1 MARGTNTF
9 SLGAGFNITGQE
21 PIDSRLVVGTLSDL
35 TTQETWNGVGLYN
48 GLVVAVTESSTLYV
62 LKNRDDVTNPES
74 WVAVDRDVSADLA
87 ELTADIE
94 GLKTSKQDKI
104 IAGNGIDLNADGKTV
119 SIKIDPSGSSLE
131 VSKNGLK
138 AVIPEAAEYTI
149 AAKSPAEG
157 YSKSYELRKNGAKVG
172 VSIDIPIP
180 KDLVVKKGEVKEV
193 ETPDD
198 PYLGA
203 QVGDLYIELTI
214 ANQETPVYIPVKSL
228 TDVYTGSTYIS
239 VDAGVISI
247 KYNDL
252 KRQINTDLVTPI
264 SGRVTTVEGKV
275 TALETTVGSVSSGLV
290 KDVNDLKTNIDQKVD
305 KVNGSSLITSEK
317 LALIDTNA
325 SKIETLETTVSTK
338 LDNTATVNGQS
349 FVRESC
355 TINATHI
362 NIKDKIGD
370 NVAGTSIE
378 EVLSNFND
386 KITDAANAG
395 VQSFGGKTGA
405 ITVKGG
411 NNGSTPAVNLTMSG
425 NELQAMPIGVASS
438 AQGAKADTAL
448 QNITASSSSD
458 YLTLSTS
465 SKKGDSQGITG
476 NLNIQS
482 IKSASTES
490 KGLAES
496 YDVKQ
501 YVDNMLVWKELG

>member
-1 MARGTNTF
+1 MARGKNTF

-35 TTQETWNGVGLYN
+35 TTQETWKDVGLYN
-48 GLVVAVTESSTLYV
+48 GLVVAVTESSILYV

-74 WVAVDRDVSADLA
+74 WVAVGGDISADLA
-87 ELTADIE
+87 ELTTDVE
-94 GLKTSKQDKI
+94 ELKTSKQDKI
-104 IAGNGIDLNADGKTV
+104 ISGNGIDLNADGKTV
-119 SIKIDPSGSSLE
+119 SIKIDPSGSGLE
-131 VSKNGLK
+131 VSESGLK

-149 AAKSPAEG
+149 AAKSPEEG
-157 YSKSYELRKNGAKVG
+157 YLSSYELRKNGVKVG
-172 VSIDIPIP
+172 DSINIP
-180 KDLVVKKGEVKEV
+180 KDLVVTNGQVKEV

-198 PYLGA
+198 PYSGA
-203 QVGDLYIELTI
+203 QVGDLYLELTI
-214 ANQETPVYIPVKSL
+214 ANQATPVYIPVKSL

-247 KYNDL
+247 KYDDL
-252 KRQINTDLVTPI
+252 KGQINTDLVTPI

-305 KVNGSSLITSEK
+305 KVEGSSLITSEK

-325 SKIETLETTVSTK
+325 SKIETLETTVSAK

-349 FVRESC
+349 FVGESC

-362 NIKDKIGD
+362 NIEDKIGD

-386 KITDAANAG
+386 KITDAADAG

-411 NNGSTPAVNLTMSG
+411 NDGSTPAVNLTMSD
-425 NELQAMPIGVASS
+425 NELQAIPIGVASS

-482 IKSASTES
+482 IESAATES

>member
-74 WVAVDRDVSADLA
+74 WVAVVGDVSADLA
-87 ELTADIE
+87 ELTADVE

-119 SIKIDPSGSSLE
+119 SIKIDSTGQGLE
-131 VSKNGLK
+131 LGPNGLK

-149 AAKSPAEG
+149 AAADSPTEG
-157 YSKSYELRKNGAKVG
+157 YLKSYELRKNGDKVG
-172 VSIDIPIP
+172 VSIDIP
-180 KDLVVKKGEVKEV
+180 KDLVVTKEV
-193 ETPDD
+193 EEENTP
-198 PYLGA
+198 YEGA
-203 QVGDLYIELTI
+203 SVGDLYLELSI
-214 ANQETPVYIPVKSL
+214 ANQGTPVYIPVKSL
-228 TDVYTGSTYIS
+228 TDVYIGSTYIS

-247 KYNDL
+247 KYDDL
-252 KRQINTDLVTPI
+252 KGQINTDLVTPI

-305 KVNGSSLITSEK
+305 KVEGSSLITSEK

-325 SKIETLETTVSTK
+325 SKIGTLETTVSAK

-349 FVRESC
+349 FVGGSC

-362 NIKDKIGD
+362 NIEDKIGD

-386 KITDAANAG
+386 KITDAADAG

-411 NNGSTPAVNLTMSG
+411 NNGSTPAVNLTMSD
-425 NELQAMPIGVASS
+425 NELQAIPIGVASS
-438 AQGAKADTAL
+438 AQGTKADTAL

-465 SKKGDSQGITG
+465 SKEGGSQGITG
-476 NLNIQS
+476 NLSIQS
-482 IKSASTES
+482 IESASTES

-501 YVDNMLVWKELG
+501 YVDNMLGWEELG

>member
-35 TTQETWNGVGLYN
+35 TTQETWNGIGLYN

-74 WVAVDRDVSADLA
+74 WVAVGGDVSDDLA
-87 ELTADIE
+87 ELTADVE

-119 SIKIDPSGSSLE
+119 SIKIDSTGQGLE
-131 VSKNGLK
+131 LGPNGLK

-149 AAKSPAEG
+149 AAADSPTKG
-157 YSKSYELRKNGAKVG
+157 YLKSYELRKNGDKVG
-172 VSIDIPIP
+172 VSIDIP
-180 KDLVVKKGEVKEV
+180 KDLVVTKGEVKEV
-193 ETPDD
+193 EKENTP
-198 PYLGA
+198 YEGA
-203 QVGDLYIELTI
+203 SVGDLYLELSI
-214 ANQETPVYIPVKSL
+214 ANQGTPVYIPVKSL
-228 TDVYTGSTYIS
+228 TDVYIGSTYIS

-247 KYNDL
+247 KYDDL
-252 KRQINTDLVTPI
+252 KGQINTNLVTPI
-264 SGRVTTVEGKV
+264 SRRVTTVERKV

-305 KVNGSSLITSEK
+305 KVEGSSLITSKK

-325 SKIETLETTVSTK
+325 SKIGTLETTVSAK

-349 FVRESC
+349 FVGGSC

-362 NIKDKIGD
+362 NIEDKIGD

-378 EVLSNFND
+378 EVLSNFNG
-386 KITDAANAG
+386 KITDAADAG

-411 NNGSTPAVNLTMSG
+411 NDGSTPAVNLTMSD
-425 NELQAMPIGVASS
+425 NELQAIPIGVASS

-465 SKKGDSQGITG
+465 RKEGGSQGITG

-482 IKSASTES
+482 IESASIES

-501 YVDNMLVWKELG
+501 YVDNMLVWEELG

>member
-21 PIDSRLVVGTLSDL
+21 PIDSRIVVSALSDL
-35 TTQETWNGVGLYN
+35 TTQKTWNGVGLYN

-74 WVAVDRDVSADLA
+74 WVAVGGDVSADLA
-87 ELTADIE
+87 ELTADVE
-94 GLKTSKQDKI
+94 ELKTSKQDKI

-119 SIKIDPSGSSLE
+119 SIKIDPSGSGLE
-131 VSKNGLK
+131 VSESGLK
-138 AVIPEAAEYTI
+138 AIIPEAAEYTI
-149 AAKSPAEG
+149 AASTPTEG
-157 YSKSYELRKNGAKVG
+157 YLKSYELRKNGEKVG
-172 VSIDIPIP
+172 VSIDIP
-180 KDLVVKKGEVKEV
+180 KDLVVTEGQVKEV

-198 PYLGA
+198 PYSGA
-203 QVGDLYIELTI
+203 QVGDLYLELTI
-214 ANQETPVYIPVKSL
+214 ANQQTPVYIPVKSL

-239 VDAGVISI
+239 VDAGVISV

-252 KRQINTDLVTPI
+252 KSQINTDLVAPI
-264 SGRVTTVEGKV
+264 SSKVTVVEGKV
-275 TALETTVGSVSSGLV
+275 TALEAAVGTAEGGLV
-290 KDVNDLKTNIDQKVD
+290 KDVADLEASLANKVD
-305 KVNGSSLITSEK
+305 KVVGSSLISAEK

-325 SKIETLETTVSTK
+325 SDIAGLKSSVAAK

-349 FVRESC
+349 FVGGAC

-362 NIKDKIGD
+362 NIEDKIGD

-386 KITDAANAG
+386 KITDAADAG

-411 NNGSTPAVNLTMSG
+411 NDGSTPAVNLIMSD
-425 NELQAMPIGVASS
+425 NELQATPVGVASS
-438 AQGAKADTAL
+438 TQGEKADSAL
-448 QNITASSSSD
+448 QSVTASSSST
-458 YLTLSTS
+458 YLTLSVN
-465 SKKGDSQGITG
+465 SKAENSQAITG
-476 NLNIQS
+476 NLKVQS
-482 IKSASTES
+482 IESAATES

-501 YVDNMLVWKELG
+501 YINNMFVWKELG